1 MNQFNEKEIT
11 EINKFSKEV
20 RDTYIKHLEKSFF
33 DAMQITE
40 GIPSNLS
47 EENKKIII
55 NSISNMVKNYISN
68 LSMMP
73 SLEIS
78 NETKVLAFSI
88 KD

>member
-1 MNQFNEKEIT
+1 MNQFNEKEIN

-20 RDTYIKHLEKSFF
+20 RDAYIKHMEKSFF

-40 GIPSNLS
+40 SISSNLS
-47 EENKKIII
+47 EENKKIIVD
-55 NSISNMVKNYISN
+55 SISKMVKNYILN

-78 NETKVLAFSI
+78 NETKMLAFSI

>member
-20 RDTYIKHLEKSFF
+20 RDTYIKHMEKSFF

-40 GIPSNLS
+40 GISSNLS

-55 NSISNMVKNYISN
+55 DSISKMVKNYIFN

-78 NETKVLAFSI
+78 NEKMLVFSI

>member
-20 RDTYIKHLEKSFF
+20 RDTYIKHMEKSFF

-40 GIPSNLS
+40 GISSNLS

-55 NSISNMVKNYISN
+55 DSISKMVKNYILN

-73 SLEIS
+73 SLEI
-78 NETKVLAFSI
+78 
-88 KD
+88 

>member
-11 EINKFSKEV
+11 EKNKFSKEEKKKKK
-20 RDTYIKHLEKSFF
+20 KHMEKSFF

-40 GIPSNLS
+40 GISSNLS
-47 EENKKIII
+47 EKKKKIII
-55 NSISNMVKNYISN
+55 DSISKMVKNYILN

-78 NETKVLAFSI
+78 NEKMLAFSI

>member
-20 RDTYIKHLEKSFF
+20 RDTYIKHMEKSFF

-40 GIPSNLS
+40 GISSNLS

-55 NSISNMVKNYISN
+55 DSISKMVKNYILN

-78 NETKVLAFSI
+78 NEKMLVFSI

>member
-1 MNQFNEKEIT
+1 M
-11 EINKFSKEV
+11 
-20 RDTYIKHLEKSFF
+20 EKSFF

-40 GIPSNLS
+40 GISSNLS

-55 NSISNMVKNYISN
+55 DSISKMVKNYILN

-78 NETKVLAFSI
+78 NEKMLAFSI

>member
-1 MNQFNEKEIT
+1 MNQFNEKKIT

-20 RDTYIKHLEKSFF
+20 RDTYIKHMEKSFF

-40 GIPSNLS
+40 GISSNLS

-55 NSISNMVKNYISN
+55 DSISKMVKNYIFN

-78 NETKVLAFSI
+78 NEKMLAFSI

>member
-20 RDTYIKHLEKSFF
+20 RDTYIKHMEKSFF

-40 GIPSNLS
+40 GISSNLS

-55 NSISNMVKNYISN
+55 DSISKMVKNYIFN
-68 LSMMP
+68 LSMTP

-78 NETKVLAFSI
+78 NEKMLAFSI